1 MATYRNVH
9 TSFWQDGFVLG
20 LTPEEKYFYLYLMTN
35 SKTTQCGIYELP
47 VRVIEMETGY
57 NRETVEKLLDRFIKY
72 KKILYNERTQE
83 VMLTNWIRHNL
94 PKSDKIVKCIQ
105 KEVKTV
111 KDLDFIKLL
120 YSLSERYG
128 YPINT
133 HSLPYGEEEEKEEEQ
148 EEEKEQ
154 EEKPRSVPLEV
165 QDQITRWYNECK
177 IKGGLPGLH
186 DIFFYIPHFDLP
198 VIERAMRKS
207 EGKSSNYC
215 CTVLNGWVSEGKTK
229 MEHHQLIPFR
239 QDKPTGKTAA
249 QIAIDREI
257 AFNKWVDAGGNPDEF
272 HFDVS

>member
-9 TSFWQDGFVLG
+9 TSFWQDGFVLS

-94 PKSDKIVKCIQ
+94 PKSPKIVKCIE
-105 KEVKTV
+105 KEVLSI
-111 KDLDFIKLL
+111 KDKDFIQLL
-120 YSLSERYG
+120 YALSERYG

-133 HSLPYGEEEEKEEEQ
+133 LSLPYGEEEEKEEEQ
-148 EEEKEQ
+148 KREKEASTLTFLDDR
-154 EEKPRSVPLEV
+154 E
-165 QDQITRWYNECK
+165 QITKWFTEYK
-177 IKGGLPGLH
+177 VSGGLMGLE
-186 DIFFYIPHFDLP
+186 DIMQFLGQAELA
-198 VIERAMRKS
+198 VIERAMKKS
-207 EGKSSNYC
+207 SGKHSNYC
-215 CTVLNGWVSEGKTK
+215 CKILIEWIGEGKTRA
-229 MEHHQLIPFR
+229 EDFQVLPFK
-239 QDKPTGKTAA
+239 QDKPGRTPA

-257 AFNKWVDAGGNPDEF
+257 AFNRWVETGGDPSEF
-272 HFDVS
+272 KFDVS